1 MTTTEI
7 IRMLF
12 GSMDSEY
19 IQENDDKI
27 IDLLGVAAE
36 KLQELQQ
43 LIDDMLGD
51 HYVDY
56 LEFYTNRCRELE
68 DELERVRGD

>member
-19 IQENDDKI
+19 IQQNDDKI
-27 IDLLGVAAE
+27 IKLLGVAAE

-43 LIDDMLGD
+43 LVDDILGD

-68 DELERVRGD
+68 EELDRLKG